1 MPMSDQSS
9 ANSNLNAT
17 DNTPVFKTPVVMD
30 TSTNPFT
37 GALNDPNGHSKF
49 LSNEAS
55 SSNEALIMGGVMVGS
70 VVLVA
75 IVGVGCMVYK
85 QRLRKVKAQEAK
97 LDDGASV

>member
-1 MPMSDQSS
+1 MSDQLST
-9 ANSNLNAT
+9 NPKPNTT
-17 DNTPVFKTPVVMD
+17 DNTPVIKTPVIMD

-37 GALNDPNGHSKF
+37 GALNDPNSHANF
-49 LSNEAS
+49 LGNKSSN
-55 SSNEALIMGGVMVGS
+55 SNEALIMGGVMIGS

-85 QRLRKVKAQEAK
+85 QRVRKMKAQEAK

>member
-1 MPMSDQSS
+1 MSDQLST
-9 ANSNLNAT
+9 NPKLNTT
-17 DNTPVFKTPVVMD
+17 DNTPVIKTPVIMD

-37 GALNDPNGHSKF
+37 GALNDPNSHANF
-49 LSNEAS
+49 LGNKSSN
-55 SSNEALIMGGVMVGS
+55 SNEALIMGGVMIGS

-85 QRLRKVKAQEAK
+85 QRVRKMKAQEAK